1 MSGRIRVLIVDDH
14 TLVREGTRQILQQA
28 ADIEVVG
35 EAERGER
42 AVELAGEL
50 EPDVILLDFRMPG
63 LNGIEVTRAVLA
75 RRPSTR
81 IVLLSAYDDEDY
93 VAEALGAGAAGYLL
107 KTAPG
112 DEVIGAVRAVHAG
125 ATVLQDSL
133 SQKLALRSIRPHSSG
148 PRLSQR
154 ELDVLRLTARGLSSK
169 EIAVRLSISQRTVEG
184 HLNNIFA
191 KLGVNSRTEAVVQ
204 AAARGLIKLETET

>member
-1 MSGRIRVLIVDDH
+1 
-14 TLVREGTRQILQQA
+14 
-28 ADIEVVG
+28 
-35 EAERGER
+35 
-42 AVELAGEL
+42 
-50 EPDVILLDFRMPG
+50 
-63 LNGIEVTRAVLA
+63 VLA

-112 DEVIGAVRAVHAG
+112 DEVIGAVRAVHSG

-154 ELDVLRLTARGLSSK
+154 ELDVLRQTARGLSSK
-169 EIAVRLSISQRTVEG
+169 EIAIRLSISQRTVEG

-204 AAARGLIKLETET
+204 AAARGLIRLETET

>member
-112 DEVIGAVRAVHAG
+112 DEVIGAVRAVHSG

-133 SQKLALRSIRPHSSG
+133 SQKLALRSIRPRSSG

-169 EIAVRLSISQRTVEG
+169 EIAIRLSISQRTVEG

>member
-14 TLVREGTRQILQQA
+14 TLVREGTHQILQQA

-112 DEVIGAVRAVHAG
+112 DEVIGAVRAVHSG

-169 EIAVRLSISQRTVEG
+169 EIAIRLSISQRTVEG